1 MSRLYVY
8 QKTEKLVRKY
18 GTRDPFEL
26 LDAMH
31 VQVRFYF
38 DLHSTKGFSRYFL
51 RQYFVGINGNLPKEE
66 QRIVAA
72 HELGHIVLHAE
83 ALRNSPLFD
92 TAVYDKRSGTEYEAN
107 LFAADLLLRDD
118 DVVEAAGRPEADLGS
133 LCLSLGAAP
142 GLMSFKLRSMYARG
156 LGIPLLTEWNVTAA
170 FSRGSKCVLSVISF
184 AIHPPL
190 MVYFHWH

>member
-38 DLHSTKGFSRYFL
+38 DLHSTKG
-51 RQYFVGINGNLPKEE
+51 PKEE

-156 LGIPLLTEWNVTAA
+156 LGIPLLTECD
-170 FSRGSKCVLSVISF
+170 SRFL
-184 AIHPPL
+184 ARQ
-190 MVYFHWH
+190 

>member
-1 MSRLYVY
+1 MPRTAVLSGAVTARTAALSEEVFSDE
-8 QKTEKLVRKY
+8 QALCLSEKIEKLVRRH

-51 RQYFVGINGNLPKEE
+51 RQYFVGINGNLPREE

-72 HELGHIVLHAE
+72 HELGHIVLHAQ
-83 ALRNSPLFD
+83 ALKSSPLFD

-107 LFAADLLLRDD
+107 LFAADLLLRDE
-118 DVVEAAGRPEADLGS
+118 DVMEAAGRTETDLES
-133 LCLSLGAAP
+133 LCLSLGTTP
-142 GLMSFKLRSMYARG
+142 GLMNFKLRSMYRRGIGLAR
-156 LGIPLLTEWNVTAA
+156 P
-170 FSRGSKCVLSVISF
+170 
-184 AIHPPL
+184 
-190 MVYFHWH
+190 

>member
-38 DLHSTKGFSRYFL
+38 DLHSTNGFSRYFL

-156 LGIPLLTEWNVTAA
+156 LGIPLLTECD
-170 FSRGSKCVLSVISF
+170 SRFL
-184 AIHPPL
+184 ARQ
-190 MVYFHWH
+190 

>member
-8 QKTEKLVRKY
+8 QKIEKLVRRH

-51 RQYFVGINGNLPKEE
+51 RQYFVGINGNLPGEE

-72 HELGHIVLHAE
+72 HELGHIVLHAQ
-83 ALRNSPLFD
+83 ALKSSPLFD

-107 LFAADLLLRDD
+107 LFAADL
-118 DVVEAAGRPEADLGS
+118 
-133 LCLSLGAAP
+133 
-142 GLMSFKLRSMYARG
+142 K
-156 LGIPLLTEWNVTAA
+156 T
-170 FSRGSKCVLSVISF
+170 
-184 AIHPPL
+184 
-190 MVYFHWH
+190 